1 MSKLVS
7 VVTVF
12 HNRAAHIASSVG
24 SLLSQTYH
32 ELEIIVVDDGSTDN
46 TASKLA
52 ELTDSRLDVRIQA
65 NTGFTPAIESAVRSA
80 KGEIVAIH
88 GAGDISAPTRIERQ
102 LAALNEH
109 PEVVVTGCLVTNQA
123 DQIRAPTGSIP
134 VGVPMT
140 FAELAGVYP
149 MTHGEAMF
157 RKSVFEDVGGYRP
170 FFHLAQDYDLWLRM
184 SEHGSFFT
192 VPEPLYQRRQFENS
206 INTNIIKVL
215 QQHHYASFAHFCGR
229 TRLEQGYDP
238 LDRFGNAGALM
249 LPASKPLAKRL
260 SVIGLKALA
269 NGDQNGELLIAAALA
284 KHRNPLTLTASGIAK
299 AKKRWPKAVPEILQA
314 LLKMGL

>member
-1 MSKLVS
+1 MSRLVS

-24 SLLSQTYH
+24 SLLNQTYR
-32 ELEIIVVDDGSTDN
+32 ELEIIVIDDGSTDD
-46 TASKLA
+46 TANELAKLS
-52 ELTDSRLDVRIQA
+52 DSRLDIRIQA

-88 GAGDISAPTRIERQ
+88 GSGDISAPTRIERQ
-102 LAALNEH
+102 LAALDAH

-123 DQIRAPTGSIP
+123 DEMRTPTGSIP

-140 FAELAGVYP
+140 FAELADVYP

-157 RKSVFEDVGGYRP
+157 RKSVFEQVGGYRP
-170 FFHLAQDYDLWLRM
+170 FFQLAQDYDLWLRM
-184 SEHGSFFT
+184 NEYGNFFT
-192 VPEPLYQRRQFENS
+192 VPEPLYQRRQFDNS
-206 INTNIIKVL
+206 INTNIVKLL
-215 QQHHYASFAHFCGR
+215 QQQHYASFAHFCGR

-260 SVIGLKALA
+260 TAMGLKALA
-269 NGDQNGELLIAAALA
+269 NGDQNGRLLIGAALA
-284 KHRNPLTLTASGIAK
+284 KHRSPRTLTASGIAR
-299 AKKRWPKAVPEILQA
+299 AQKRWPKTVPRILQA
-314 LLKMGL
+314 LFKVNR